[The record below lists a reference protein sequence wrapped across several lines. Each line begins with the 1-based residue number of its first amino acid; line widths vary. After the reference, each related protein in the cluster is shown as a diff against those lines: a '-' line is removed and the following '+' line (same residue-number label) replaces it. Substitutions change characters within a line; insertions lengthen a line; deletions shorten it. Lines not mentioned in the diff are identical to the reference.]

1 MLSASARRSAAG
13 FTLLELLTVI
23 LIIGIIVSFA
33 GLSVGVHGS
42 RVVQDEAERL
52 QGLIRIAGEEAILQG
67 QELAV
72 EFERQRYRFLILAP
86 NGTWVPLENDNAL
99 RERSLPEALHTRLT
113 VEGAEVRYDDPK
125 NFPRVFILSSGELTP
140 FVLTLNLE
148 GEEEE
153 TYRLEGQINGKLE
166 LSRVQD
172 DDEDSR

>member
-1 MLSASARRSAAG
+1 MLSAPARRSVAG

-52 QGLIRIAGEEAILQG
+52 QGLLRVAGEEAVLQG

-86 NGTWVPLENDNAL
+86 DGTWVPLEEDNML
-99 RERSLPEALHTRLT
+99 RERSLPEALRINLI
-113 VEGAEVRYDDPK
+113 VEGAEARYDDPK
-125 NFPRVFILSSGELTP
+125 NLPRIFVLSSGELTP

-148 GEEEE
+148 DEEEGA
-153 TYRLEGQINGKLE
+153 YRLEGQINGKLA

-172 DDEDSR
+172 DDENSR